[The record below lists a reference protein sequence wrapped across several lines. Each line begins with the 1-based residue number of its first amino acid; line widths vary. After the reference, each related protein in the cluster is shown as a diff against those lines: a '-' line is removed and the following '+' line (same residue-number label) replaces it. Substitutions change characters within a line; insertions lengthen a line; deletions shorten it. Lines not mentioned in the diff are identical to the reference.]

1 MNARRFPIDDQASM
15 LNKILDVFLVNETRN
30 GRVGNR
36 FDFGITRRALGG
48 RQVRIH
54 AYQGKIAV
62 RRRKQQQRPRFTVG
76 QLNRHI
82 MTTRHTCRAQ
92 ALRQSGTVQT
102 RAMVAV
108 PRLVARCIHRRKTKL
123 TRIRSCHV
131 FENSKHESRQPFV
144 MSV

>member
-1 MNARRFPIDDQASM
+1 M
-15 LNKILDVFLVNETRN
+15 LDKIFDVFLINETRD

-36 FDFGITRRALGG
+36 FDFGITRRTLGG

-62 RRRKQQQRPRFTVG
+62 RRRKQQQRPRFTVR
-76 QLNRHI
+76 QLDRHI
-82 MTTRHTCRAQ
+82 MAARHTCRAQ
-92 ALRQSGTVQT
+92 ALRQGGAVQT
-102 RAMVAV
+102 SAMIAV
-108 PRLVARCIHRRKTKL
+108 PRLVTRCVHRGKTKL

-144 MSV
+144 MSG